1 MKKVMQNKSLL
12 HRLIALTMAVV
23 MTLTL
28 VAIDSHF
35 HLFAEEEDTQ
45 TIDVTAI
52 VKGDKADMVYGFKDF
67 DKAIKF
73 KIKSDK
79 VDGID
84 SSKLGVAVYKGA
96 TADDKI
102 ATATDAA
109 GKLVTFDNVYELKND
124 TAVQKIAIY
133 YYTGTDESG
142 DFELLGTIKV
152 AVDKQAPTISVEA
165 DDNYNLH
172 NKVSDGYY
180 LLNLTSS
187 DADRTFVI
195 DVKDTTDAAEENA
208 TGIDY
213 VEYS

>member
-35 HLFAEEEDTQ
+35 HLFAEEEDIQ

-165 DDNYNLH
+165 DDNP
-172 NKVSDGYY
+172 SFS
-180 LLNLTSS
+180 LTKDIFISTNESTILATMSTSATSTISGSS
-187 DADRTFVI
+187 PAKYDLFI
-195 DVKDTTDAAEENA
+195 
-208 TGIDY
+208 
-213 VEYS
+213 

>member
-1 MKKVMQNKSLL
+1 MCI
-12 HRLIALTMAVV
+12 R
-23 MTLTL
+23 
-28 VAIDSHF
+28 DS
-35 HLFAEEEDTQ
+35 TQ

-124 TAVQKIAIY
+124 TAVQLSLIHI
-133 YYTGTDESG
+133 
-142 DFELLGTIKV
+142 
-152 AVDKQAPTISVEA
+152 
-165 DDNYNLH
+165 
-172 NKVSDGYY
+172 
-180 LLNLTSS
+180 
-187 DADRTFVI
+187 
-195 DVKDTTDAAEENA
+195 
-208 TGIDY
+208 
-213 VEYS
+213 

>member
-165 DDNYNLH
+165 MIA
-172 NKVSDGYY
+172 
-180 LLNLTSS
+180 TI
-187 DADRTFVI
+187 F
-195 DVKDTTDAAEENA
+195 TTR
-208 TGIDY
+208 
-213 VEYS
+213 

>member
-84 SSKLGVAVYKGA
+84 SSKLGVAVTK
-96 TADDKI
+96 
-102 ATATDAA
+102 
-109 GKLVTFDNVYELKND
+109 ELQR
-124 TAVQKIAIY
+124 TIRSLQPQMQQ
-133 YYTGTDESG
+133 ES
-142 DFELLGTIKV
+142 LSHLIMCM
-152 AVDKQAPTISVEA
+152 S
-165 DDNYNLH
+165 
-172 NKVSDGYY
+172 
-180 LLNLTSS
+180 
-187 DADRTFVI
+187 
-195 DVKDTTDAAEENA
+195 
-208 TGIDY
+208 
-213 VEYS
+213 